1 MKKLLSLV
9 MTLMLA
15 LSAFTCASAAVSED
29 ALDMES
35 NTAYLLI
42 GENEYFLELTDAS
55 YETEDGAIAAMYVD
69 STGEHALVV
78 VMSEDIDLDVYD
90 DVNESVDVFA
100 CLFVEEGVNYHS
112 GVCSSS
118 AAGEGYG
125 VDLLMTV
132 VDENGRY
139 QGIFAGR
146 TYCEENGAYNDV
158 AGVFDFCI
166 SDGGNTASTAVHEDK
181 CSICDGSGLCGHCD
195 YGMCTYCDFGQ
206 KECYC
211 LFGDCSVCDGMGY
224 FSYYDYEYGIEYRDC
239 SSCYGT
245 GMHDYCNGTGFLD
258 CAVCGGTG
266 YCTICYGLG
275 DCSYCYGTGHN

>member
-1 MKKLLSLV
+1 MKKMIVLV
-9 MTLMLA
+9 MTLMMA
-15 LSAFTCASAAVSED
+15 LTAFTCASASVSED
-29 ALDMES
+29 VVDMDRD
-35 NTAYLLI
+35 TAYILI
-42 GENEYFLELTDAS
+42 GDNEYYLDLVEAS
-55 YETEDGAIAAMYVD
+55 SETEDGAIATMYSD
-69 STGEHALVV
+69 PTGEYVLVV
-78 VMSEDIDLDVYD
+78 VMTEDIELDIYED
-90 DVNESVDVFA
+90 TAEDIDVFA
-100 CLFVEEGVNYHS
+100 CLFVEGGVNYHG
-112 GVCSSS
+112 GVCSAS
-118 AAGEGYG
+118 AAADGNG

-132 VDENGRY
+132 VDENDWY
-139 QGIFAGR
+139 QGIFAGK
-146 TYCEENGAYNDV
+146 TYCEENGATLDV
-158 AGVFDFCI
+158 IGIFDFTV
-166 SDGGNTASTAVHEDK
+166 GGSEDPIAEYDDE
-181 CSICDGSGLCGHCD
+181 CAICEGTGMCGHCD

-245 GMHDYCNGTGFLD
+245 GMHDYCYGTGFLD